1 MENPCL
7 CKIFFSRDLPAAF
20 SFLVV
25 GEGDFTP
32 RIAYGNN
39 VQSKNDA
46 EKSACSSDYLRERVG
61 SRHAACH
68 GIQGA

>member
-7 CKIFFSRDLPAAF
+7 CKIFFSRDLPAAL

-32 RIAYGNN
+32 RIANGNN
-39 VQSKNDA
+39 AQNKIGA
-46 EKSACSSDYLRERVG
+46 EKSACSADYLRE
-61 SRHAACH
+61 
-68 GIQGA
+68 